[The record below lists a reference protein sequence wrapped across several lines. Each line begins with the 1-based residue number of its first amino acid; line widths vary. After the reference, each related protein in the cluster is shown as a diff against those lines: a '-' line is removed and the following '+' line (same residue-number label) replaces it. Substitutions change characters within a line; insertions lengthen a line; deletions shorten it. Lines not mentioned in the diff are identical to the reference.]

1 MMFVMCLSV
10 VAVTVFIFEFFSP
23 VGYNRSLQSAKSE
36 LRRRRRR
43 PPPANHRTSSHHY
56 LLVILSIRF
65 RRWGGVGGVLILE
78 RLIAQVMQRVL
89 SHFLVAI
96 VHEPQKKNEKEKSSK
111 RTIQPQFL
119 SP

>member
-36 LRRRRRR
+36 RRRRRR
-43 PPPANHRTSSHHY
+43 RLPPANHRTSSHHY

-65 RRWGGVGGVLILE
+65 RQWGVKVLILW
-78 RLIAQVMQRVL
+78 RVIAHVMQCVPL
-89 SHFLVAI
+89 FGDV
-96 VHEPQKKNEKEKSSK
+96 VHEPQKNEK
-111 RTIQPQFL
+111 
-119 SP
+119 